1 LWYYEFVRKRVK
13 RKEKKMTT
21 KDMSPEIA
29 LANTLEKIQNVL
41 HSVTNFA
48 RTHNEETFE
57 ASDYNKFR
65 DSSDKIHEY
74 NCGGRWYKTSEYVSL
89 QTLRNYG
96 VVTVV
101 AKREE
106 EIIAN
111 PTWRGDVCHRL
122 NNGKIIDDYKY
133 QDLCNIFDDAD
144 TLFEIEHL
152 EGMPVTVKIYTYK
165 IDETR
170 FMQLQNIASTLQK
183 IVVIKE

>member
-1 LWYYEFVRKRVK
+1 
-13 RKEKKMTT
+13 MTT

-48 RTHNEETFE
+48 QAYNEETFE

-65 DSSDKIHEY
+65 DSGNKVHEHY
-74 NCGGRWYKTSEYVSL
+74 SGWRWYKTSEYVSL

-96 VVTVV
+96 VVTVI

-106 EIIAN
+106 EIVVK
-111 PTWRGDVCHRL
+111 PTWHGDVCHRL

-152 EGMPVTVKIYTYK
+152 KGVPITVKIYTYK

-170 FMQLQNIASTLQK
+170 FMQLQNIAGTLQK
-183 IVVIKE
+183 IVAIKE